1 MKNIINLIMR
11 SPQSALEDVI
21 GLTAI
26 LVMFILTLHLVPVL

>member
-1 MKNIINLIMR
+1 MKNIFNLIMR

-26 LVMFILTLHLVPVL
+26 IVMFIVTLHIVPVL

>member
-1 MKNIINLIMR
+1 MKNIFDLIMR

-26 LVMFILTLHLVPVL
+26 VVMFIATLHIVPVL